1 MRTLNK
7 KEEIWYNGEMGK
19 DQMSLIY
26 EMMPTGWK
34 EAAKETGA
42 LVRSRNINT
51 PEELLRL
58 NFLYQTSGDSY
69 GLVSALTQISEN
81 QKGLNKT
88 AVQKRITNSG
98 EWLKWILIHLNRE
111 EKYLEEAPKWL
122 KEYRVCLTDASD
134 YCKQGSKNADFRF
147 HYMMELFTLN
157 MAEFH
162 FTEASEGERIN
173 RYETIKPKDI
183 IIGDR
188 IYGTI
193 TGMRYVASKEAD
205 FLFRLRA
212 EAFNLYTGDNTV
224 FDLTAFLQ
232 ENYEAGKIIDLNL
245 FYKSGKEYYP
255 VRICAVGKTE
265 ADIDKTHKHIK
276 KSNSKKQRGKITDLQ
291 KIYGQYVIAATSLP
305 KDISAKQILEL
316 YRMRWQ
322 IELVFKRL
330 KSIFGGEFCAKKKEA
345 VEAWFYGK
353 LLLATV
359 CEILV
364 KRSRFSPYAEKI
376 LNFPM

>member
-1 MRTLNK
+1 
-7 KEEIWYNGEMGK
+7 MGK

-34 EAAKETGA
+34 EAAKDKEA
-42 LVRSRNINT
+42 LVRSRNIST

-81 QKGLNKT
+81 QTGLNKT
-88 AVQKRITNSG
+88 AVQKRITNSR
-98 EWLKWILIHLNRE
+98 EWLKWILVHLNRE
-111 EKYLEEAPKWL
+111 EKYLEEAPQWL
-122 KEYRVCLTDASD
+122 NGYRVCLTDASD
-134 YCKQGSKNADFRF
+134 YCKQGSQNADFRF
-147 HYMMELFTLN
+147 HYMMELFSLN
-157 MAEFH
+157 MVEFH
-162 FTEASEGERIN
+162 FTEASEGEKIS
-173 RYETIKPKDI
+173 RYESIKPKDI

-193 TGMRYVASKEAD
+193 SGMQYVTAKGAD

-212 EAFNLYTGDNTV
+212 KAFNLYTDEKEV
-224 FDLTAFLQ
+224 FDLTAFLE
-232 ENYEAGKIIDLNL
+232 ENYETGKIINLNL
-245 FYKSGKEYYP
+245 YYKSEKEYYP
-255 VRICAVGKTE
+255 VRICAVGKTK
-265 ADIDKTHKHIK
+265 ADIEKTHKHTK

-291 KIYGQYVIAATSLP
+291 RIYSQYMLAATSLP
-305 KDISAKQILEL
+305 QNITANQILEL

-330 KSIFGGEFCAKKKEA
+330 KSIFGGEFCAKKKET

-353 LLLATV
+353 LILATV

-364 KRSRFSPYAEKI
+364 KRNRFSPYSEKS
-376 LNFPM
+376 PDCSM

>member
-1 MRTLNK
+1 
-7 KEEIWYNGEMGK
+7 MGK

-81 QKGLNKT
+81 QTGLNKT

-98 EWLKWILIHLNRE
+98 KWLKWILVHLNRE
-111 EKYLEEAPKWL
+111 EKYLEEAPQWL
-122 KEYRVCLTDASD
+122 KDYRVCLTDASD
-134 YCKQGSKNADFRF
+134 YCKQGSQNADFRF
-147 HYMMELFTLN
+147 HYMVELFTLN
-157 MAEFH
+157 MTEFH
-162 FTEASEGERIN
+162 FTEASEGEKIS
-173 RYETIKPKDI
+173 RYETIRSKDI

-188 IYGTI
+188 AYGTI
-193 TGMRYVASKEAD
+193 TGRQYVVDKKAD

-212 EAFNLYTGDNTV
+212 KAFNLYTEEKKI
-224 FDLTAFLQ
+224 FDLTEFLQ
-232 ENYEAGKIIDLNL
+232 ENYETDKMIDLKL

-255 VRICAVGKTE
+255 VRICAIGKNE
-265 ADIDKTHKHIK
+265 ADIEKTHKHTK
-276 KSNSKKQRGKITDLQ
+276 KSNTKKQRGKISDLQ
-291 KIYGQYVIAATSLP
+291 KIYGQYVITATSIP
-305 KDISAKQILEL
+305 QDISAKQILEL

-330 KSIFGGEFCAKKKEA
+330 KSIFGGEFCAKKKKS

-353 LLLATV
+353 LLLATI
-359 CEILV
+359 CELLV
-364 KRSRFSPYAEKI
+364 KRSRFSPCSEKI
-376 LNFPM
+376 HNCPM

>member
-1 MRTLNK
+1 
-7 KEEIWYNGEMGK
+7 
-19 DQMSLIY
+19 MSLIY

-42 LVRSRNINT
+42 LVRSRNIST
-51 PEELLRL
+51 AEELLRL

-69 GLVSALTQISEN
+69 GLVSSLTQISEN

-88 AVQKRITNSG
+88 AVQKRITNSR
-98 EWLKWILIHLNRE
+98 EWLRWILVHLNQE
-111 EKYLEEAPKWL
+111 EQYLEKAPTWL

-147 HYMMELFTLN
+147 HYMMELFSLN
-157 MAEFH
+157 MVEFH
-162 FTEASEGERIN
+162 FTEANEGEKIS
-173 RYETIKPKDI
+173 RYENIKSKDI

-188 IYGTI
+188 AYGTI
-193 TGMRYVASKEAD
+193 SGIEYVAAKGAD

-212 EAFNLYTGDNTV
+212 KAFNLYTEEKNV
-224 FDLTAFLQ
+224 FDLTAFL
-232 ENYEAGKIIDLNL
+232 EKNYEAGKMIDLKL

-265 ADIDKTHKHIK
+265 ADIEKTRRHTK
-276 KSNSKKQRGKITDLQ
+276 KSNSKKKRGKITDLQ
-291 KIYGQYVIAATSLP
+291 KIYGQYVITATSLP
-305 KDISAKQILEL
+305 QDISAKQILDL
-316 YRMRWQ
+316 YQMRWQ

-353 LLLATV
+353 LLLATI

-364 KRSRFSPYAEKI
+364 KRSRFSPYGEK
-376 LNFPM
+376 NSDFSM

>member
-1 MRTLNK
+1 MR
-7 KEEIWYNGEMGK
+7 K

-42 LVRSRNINT
+42 LVRGRNIST

-111 EKYLEEAPKWL
+111 EKNLEEAPEWL

-162 FTEASEGERIN
+162 FTEASEGEKIN

-183 IIGDR
+183 II
-188 IYGTI
+188 
-193 TGMRYVASKEAD
+193 
-205 FLFRLRA
+205 
-212 EAFNLYTGDNTV
+212 
-224 FDLTAFLQ
+224 
-232 ENYEAGKIIDLNL
+232 
-245 FYKSGKEYYP
+245 
-255 VRICAVGKTE
+255 
-265 ADIDKTHKHIK
+265 
-276 KSNSKKQRGKITDLQ
+276 
-291 KIYGQYVIAATSLP
+291 
-305 KDISAKQILEL
+305 
-316 YRMRWQ
+316 
-322 IELVFKRL
+322 
-330 KSIFGGEFCAKKKEA
+330 
-345 VEAWFYGK
+345 
-353 LLLATV
+353 
-359 CEILV
+359 
-364 KRSRFSPYAEKI
+364 
-376 LNFPM
+376 